1 MKVRGRKL
9 FGAQPKKVSK
19 MNSGFE
25 PNPAELFAFLS
36 DEGVQDAGEGE
47 DQEVGL
53 SEKGF
58 VEMGKGA
65 VLFCVD
71 CSDMEKLSTAEISRT
86 FSLIAKYMRNQIIA
100 SDGSELTGVIL
111 YNVGETKNP
120 LRQRGIYLLQDV
132 SGLTAR
138 RIHEISDISRLDYEA
153 FSDRFKGMTNDTD
166 ISELI
171 FVCNA
176 QFRKLSAAYTP
187 RILIFTNRDEPC
199 GTDRRAIHAA
209 VTRAED
215 FHNAFPGSQIQ
226 LCPFSDDREFDISK
240 FWDEILRMDAENFNE
255 NAQDFRSDVEDR
267 TLKKMFRK
275 RPVNRINLFL
285 SDSAPP
291 VGLMMYTSFFP
302 ASKPKHIYLDPE
314 SKKPL
319 RAETRYVSDMTGGL
333 LDPDR
338 AAGQIQTFVDFNG
351 SQVPLSR
358 LDVLEIR
365 KLWPSPKSSVS
376 GNLELVGFVSA
387 SSFMRPEYCVGHSCF
402 LYPQES
408 RVAGSAE
415 MVSGLIDVM
424 LSKDLVAIGRAVP
437 KANSSMNFVAL
448 IPHSEVLAKG
458 FYMLRLPFADDIR
471 DLALPNTNVATLMAT
486 YEEQERVRQ
495 NHVAHAKQIVEAMTE
510 PHWEP
515 EMLENPSL
523 RVCFAT
529 LENLAVGVPAVDDFV
544 DQVHPDSAKVTVA
557 DELARDWL
565 GSMGLD
571 STDSIAA
578 NARPARYQ
586 PPKKEN
592 ARQWTEPEIK
602 QLISAGTLN
611 KLTIAELQ
619 SVIERF
625 ESLKHLSIKGAKTE
639 LIKKI
644 TLNLK

>member
-1 MKVRGRKL
+1 
-9 FGAQPKKVSK
+9 
-19 MNSGFE
+19 MNSSFE

-36 DEGVQDAGEGE
+36 DEGVNDSTAAEDPDGDA
-47 DQEVGL
+47 VGR
-53 SEKGF
+53 GF

-71 CSDMEKLSTAEISRT
+71 CSDMERLSTPEISRT

-100 SDGSELTGVIL
+100 SDGSELTGLIL

-120 LRQRGIYLLQDV
+120 LRQRGIHMFQDLG
-132 SGLTAR
+132 GLTAS
-138 RIHEISDISRLDYEA
+138 RIYEIAALSRLEYDA
-153 FSDRFKGMTNDTD
+153 FSDRFKGMTYDTD
-166 ISELI
+166 ISDLI

-176 QFRKLSAAYTP
+176 QFRKISAAYTP
-187 RILIFTNRDEPC
+187 RILIFTNREEPC
-199 GTDRRAIHAA
+199 GTDRRGIQAA

-215 FHNAFPGSQIQ
+215 FHNAYPGSQIQ
-226 LCPFSDDREFDISK
+226 LCPFGDATELDITK

-275 RPVNRINLFL
+275 RPINRINLFL

-291 VGLMMYTSFFP
+291 VGMMMYTSYFP
-302 ASKPKHIYLDPE
+302 ASKPKHIYLDPA

-319 RAETRYVSDMTGGL
+319 RAETRYVSDMTGAL
-333 LDPDR
+333 VDPDVST
-338 AAGQIQTFVDFNG
+338 GQVETYIDFNG
-351 SQVPLSR
+351 RQVPLTKS
-358 LDVLEIR
+358 DIMEIR
-365 KLWPSPKSSVS
+365 KLWPTRSSSVS
-376 GNLELVGFVSA
+376 GNLELVGFVQA
-387 SSFMRPEYCVGHSCF
+387 KTFLRPEYCVGHSCF
-402 LYPQES
+402 LYPQED
-408 RVAGSAE
+408 RVNGSAE
-415 MVSGLIDVM
+415 MTAGLIDV
-424 LSKDLVAIGRAVP
+424 LIAKDLVAIARAVP
-437 KANSSMNFVAL
+437 KANSSMNLVAL
-448 IPHSEVLAKG
+448 IPHSEVLAQG
-458 FYMLRLPFADDIR
+458 FHMIRLPFADDVR
-471 DLALPNTNVATLMAT
+471 DLSLPNTNVATLMRT
-486 YEEQERVRQ
+486 YEEQERVRL
-495 NHVAHAKQIVEAMTE
+495 NHVAHAKQVVEAMTE

-544 DQVHPDSAKVTVA
+544 DQVHPDSAKVTIA
-557 DELARDWL
+557 DEFCRDWL
-565 GSMGLD
+565 SSLGLD
-571 STDSIAA
+571 STDSITGSAK
-578 NARPARYQ
+578 PARYQ

-602 QLISAGTLN
+602 QLIAAGTLS

-619 SVIERF
+619 SVIERS

-644 TLNLK
+644 VLNLK